1 MPQIPHHPYGILIIA
16 GSGSGKTNSLFN
28 LISQEPDIDE
38 INSCAKYNY
47 EAEYQFLLNKRESTG
62 SKYFN
67 ISKAFIECLNDMDDI
82 YKNIEEYIPNKKLK
96 ILTVFD
102 DTIADMINNKK
113 VN

>member
-38 INSCAKYNY
+38 INSYAKYNY

-62 SKYFN
+62 SKHFN
-67 ISKAFIECLNDMDDI
+67 ISKAFIECSNDMDDI